1 MSYYDYKNLSPE
13 QKATYQT
20 LSILETS
27 ANHQAKLQAAERA
40 AFEKEKSDAENEKL
54 LAKHRDERER
64 ELAAEAE
71 QRRKENAA
79 RFEQSLRERFFA
91 GNEFASEADF
101 QKVLPKMRESVMLK
115 NAETQETTE
124 NLMRKSGNY
133 SRM

>member
-1 MSYYDYKNLSPE
+1 MSYYDYKNLSAE
-13 QKATYQT
+13 QKATYRT

-27 ANHQAKLQAAERA
+27 ARHQANLRAAENA

-54 LAKHRDERER
+54 LAKHRADRAR

-71 QRRKENAA
+71 QRRKENAG

-91 GNEFASEADF
+91 GNPFASESDF
-101 QKVLPKMRESVMLK
+101 QKVLPKMRESMMLK

-124 NLMRKSGNY
+124 ELMRKSGSY
-133 SRM
+133 SAM